1 MHSGQG
7 AGVRAFL
14 GLRGTGTVGALWAR
28 QDAPGGEDQDVSV
41 GELLFE
47 FAGEAGGVSLGA
59 R

>member
-1 MHSGQG
+1 
-7 AGVRAFL
+7 VRAFL